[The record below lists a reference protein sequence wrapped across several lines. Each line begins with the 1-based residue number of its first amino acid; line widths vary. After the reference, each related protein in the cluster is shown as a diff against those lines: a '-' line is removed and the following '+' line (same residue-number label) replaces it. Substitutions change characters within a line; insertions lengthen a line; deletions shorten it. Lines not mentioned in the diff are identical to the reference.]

1 MAKPVFKSY
10 SQGQSVLFPASLDEK
25 LPADSPARL
34 INHIVDSLD
43 ISRVIDTYKF
53 GGRSAYHPRM
63 MLKVVIYGYLNN
75 IYSCRKI
82 ENALNDRVS
91 FMWLSGN
98 QTPDHNTINRFR
110 SSHLK
115 DTIHEIFTQVVT
127 MLVSMEYLSLESA
140 YIDGTK
146 IESRANRYTFVWR
159 KSVEKNKA
167 RLEEKIRR
175 VLELVEEGIAQDNLP
190 EDEPPR
196 PVNSEELKERIA
208 RINRENRSREQQ
220 KAIRTLEDKHLP
232 KLEEYEK
239 HLEVMGERNSYSKTD
254 NAATFMRL
262 KDDHMQNGQ
271 LKPAYNVQIATQNQF
286 FTHYDIFPNPGDT
299 LTLKPFL
306 DGFRERHGKYPAKA
320 VADSGYG
327 SEENYGFLEQNHIA
341 PFVKYNYFHK
351 EQEKSFRNNAFLV
364 QNLYYNPE
372 GDYHVCPMGQHMEK
386 KGDIIRESDN
396 GYKSSISLYHA
407 KNCEGCPL
415 RCLCHK
421 AKGNRTI
428 DVNHNLNRHREKAR
442 EHLTSQEGLM
452 HRSRRPIEPEAV
464 FGQSKS
470 NKGYDRFRHFNNDN
484 TTDKVMMDF
493 AIFAVAFNL
502 EKLYRKMQDNGKE
515 QAKTKNKST
524 FTCFIL
530 FCHLL
535 NRKAEKNKI
544 PSQKDMPCA
553 A

>member
-10 SQGQSVLFPASLDEK
+10 TQGQSVLFPASLDEK

-98 QTPDHNTINRFR
+98 QAPDHNTINRFR

-115 DTIHEIFTQVVT
+115 DTIHEIFTQVVV
-127 MLVSMEYLSLESA
+127 MLVGMEYLSLEPA

-159 KSVEKNKA
+159 KSVEKNKVK
-167 RLEEKIRR
+167 LEEKIRK

-190 EDEPPR
+190 DDEPPR
-196 PVNSEELKERIA
+196 PLNSEELKRRIA
-208 RINRENRSREQQ
+208 EINRENRSKEQE
-220 KAIRTLEDKHLP
+220 KAIRTLENKHLP

-239 HLEVMGERNSYSKTD
+239 HLETLGERNSYSRTD
-254 NAATFMRL
+254 KAATFMRL

-286 FTHYDIFPNPGDT
+286 LTHYDIFPNPGDT
-299 LTLKPFL
+299 LTLKPFME
-306 DGFRERHGKYPAKA
+306 GFRQRYGKYPVKNI
-320 VADSGYG
+320 ADSGYG
-327 SEENYGFLEQNHIA
+327 SEENYEFMEQNSIEA
-341 PFVKYNYFHK
+341 FVKYNYFHK
-351 EQEKSFRNNAFLV
+351 EQTKSFKNNGFLA

-372 GDYHVCPMGQHMEK
+372 GDYYVCPMGQHMAK
-386 KGDIIRESDN
+386 VGTTTRKSES
-396 GYKSSISLYHA
+396 GYQSHLSVYQA
-407 KNCEGCPL
+407 KNCTGCPL

-421 AKGNRTI
+421 AKENRSME
-428 DVNHNLNRHREKAR
+428 VNHNLNRLRNKAR
-442 EHLTSQEGLM
+442 ERLTSEEGLM

-470 NKGYDRFRHFNNDN
+470 NKGYDRFRHFNDEQ
-484 TTDKVMMDF
+484 TDRVMMDF

-502 EKLYRKMQDNGKE
+502 EKLHRKRQDAGKK
-515 QAKTKNKST
+515 QAKAKNNPF
-524 FTCFIL
+524 FTGFIL
-530 FCHLL
+530 FCQQEN
-535 NRKAEKNKI
+535 NRSVKI
-544 PSQKDMPCA
+544 RTSAQHNMTYA

>member
-10 SQGQSVLFPASLDEK
+10 TQGQSVLFPASLDEK

-98 QTPDHNTINRFR
+98 QAPDHNTINRFR

-115 DTIHEIFTQVVT
+115 DTIHEIFTQVVV
-127 MLVSMEYLSLESA
+127 MLVGMEYLSLEPA

-159 KSVEKNKA
+159 KSVEKNKVK
-167 RLEEKIRR
+167 LEEKIRK

-190 EDEPPR
+190 DDEPPR
-196 PVNSEELKERIA
+196 PLNSEELKRRIA
-208 RINRENRSREQQ
+208 EINRENRSKEQE
-220 KAIRTLEDKHLP
+220 KAIRTLENKHLP

-239 HLEVMGERNSYSKTD
+239 HLETLGERNSYSRTD
-254 NAATFMRL
+254 KAATFMRL

-286 FTHYDIFPNPGDT
+286 LTHYDIFPNPGDT
-299 LTLKPFL
+299 LTLKPFME
-306 DGFRERHGKYPAKA
+306 GFRQRYGKYPVKNI
-320 VADSGYG
+320 ADSGYG
-327 SEENYGFLEQNHIA
+327 SEENYEFMEQNSIEA
-341 PFVKYNYFHK
+341 FVKYNYFHK
-351 EQEKSFRNNAFLV
+351 EQTKSFKNNGFLA

-372 GDYHVCPMGQHMEK
+372 GDYYVCPMGQHMEK
-386 KGDIIRESDN
+386 VGTTTRKSES
-396 GYKSSISLYHA
+396 GYQSHLSVYQA
-407 KNCEGCPL
+407 KNCTGCPL

-421 AKGNRTI
+421 AKENRSME
-428 DVNHNLNRHREKAR
+428 VNHNLNRLRNKAR
-442 EHLTSQEGLM
+442 ERLTSEEGLM

-470 NKGYDRFRHFNNDN
+470 NKGYDRFRHFNDEQ
-484 TTDKVMMDF
+484 TDRVMMDF

-502 EKLYRKMQDNGKE
+502 EKLHRKRQDAGKK
-515 QAKTKNKST
+515 QAKAKNNPF
-524 FTCFIL
+524 FTGFIL
-530 FCHLL
+530 FCQQEN
-535 NRKAEKNKI
+535 NRSVKI
-544 PSQKDMPCA
+544 RTSAQHNMTYA

>member
-127 MLVSMEYLSLESA
+127 MLVAMEYLSLESA

-167 RLEEKIRR
+167 RLEEKIRK

-196 PVNSEELKERIA
+196 PLNSEELKKRIA
-208 RINRENRSREQQ
+208 EINRENRSKGQE
-220 KAIRTLEDKHLP
+220 KAIRTLENKHLP

-239 HLEVMGERNSYSKTD
+239 HLEVLEDRNSYSKTD

-327 SEENYGFLEQNHIA
+327 SEENYEFLEQHHIA

-351 EQEKSFRNNAFLV
+351 EQQKSFTNNAFLV
-364 QNLYYNPE
+364 QNLYYNPV

-386 KGDIIRESDN
+386 KGEFIRESDN
-396 GYKSSISLYHA
+396 GYKSSISVYQA
-407 KNCEGCPL
+407 RNCTGCPL

-421 AKGNRTI
+421 ARENRTI
-428 DVNHNLNRHREKAR
+428 DVNHNLNRHRDKTR
-442 EHLTSQEGLM
+442 ELLTSEEGLV
-452 HRSRRPIEPEAV
+452 HRGRRPIEPEAV

-535 NRKAEKNKI
+535 NRKVEKNRI